1 MPLGTSHMTKTTGDV
16 FLPEIWSNGVLT
28 AVEVNLVMAER
39 VTRYDDMVKG
49 KGDVLHI
56 PNVSNLSANDKT
68 ASTQVTLNT
77 VTETDSDLN
86 IDKHKEVSF
95 LVEDVLEVQSA
106 YDLLSKYTDRA
117 GYAIA
122 KQIDTDIVGVATFSQ
137 SKGTGNTAFTDAV
150 ILQSIQLIDEAE
162 APRSDRHFVI
172 AAKGKRDI
180 LTLAK
185 YADSTGAGW
194 NPSNSPILNGSFTE
208 LYGVEVAV
216 SNNVTGATGATTTNL
231 LFHKEALAAALQQAP
246 RTQEQYKLE
255 YIASL
260 VTVDA
265 IYGVMKLRDTFGC
278 KVLN

>member
-1 MPLGTSHMTKTTGDV
+1 MTKTTGDV